1 MIKETVICI
10 IIVIGIIGLELLTQ
24 NFTEKTVKEI
34 RETFSKI
41 ENEIVKQNI
50 EQIKI
55 ELENISNKWE
65 EKQKRLAYY
74 IEHDEL
80 EKVHTAI
87 VTMKSYIKTNDFSSA
102 MAELEEGKFV
112 IEHIKEKNS
121 FNLQNI
127 F

>member
-50 EQIKI
+50 EQINI
-55 ELENISNKWE
+55 ELENISDKWE
-65 EKQKRLAYY
+65 KKQKKLAYY

>member
-1 MIKETVICI
+1 MTKETVICI

-34 RETFSKI
+34 TASFSKI
-41 ENEIVKQNI
+41 GNEIVKQNI
-50 EQIKI
+50 EQINI
-55 ELENISNKWE
+55 ELENISDKWE
-65 EKQKRLAYY
+65 KKQKKLEYY

-87 VTMKSYIKTNDFSSA
+87 VIMKSYIKTNDFSSA

>member
-65 EKQKRLAYY
+65 EKQKMLAYY

>member
-34 RETFSKI
+34 TGSFSKI
-41 ENEIVKQNI
+41 ENEIMKQNI
-50 EQIKI
+50 EQINI

-65 EKQKRLAYY
+65 EKQKKLAYY

-87 VTMKSYIKTNDFSSA
+87 VTMKSYIKTNDLSSA

>member
-34 RETFSKI
+34 TGSFSKI
-41 ENEIVKQNI
+41 ENEIMKQNI
-50 EQIKI
+50 EQINI

>member
-1 MIKETVICI
+1 MIKEILICI
-10 IIVIGIIGLELLTQ
+10 IIVTGIIGLELFTQ

-34 RETFSKI
+34 TASFSKI
-41 ENEIVKQNI
+41 GNEIVKQNI
-50 EQIKI
+50 EQINI
-55 ELENISNKWE
+55 ELENISDKWE
-65 EKQKRLAYY
+65 EKQKKLAYY

-87 VTMKSYIKTNDFSSA
+87 VIMKSYIKTNDFSSA

>member
-65 EKQKRLAYY
+65 EKKKRLAYY

-87 VTMKSYIKTNDFSSA
+87 VIMKSYIKTNDFSSA

>member
-1 MIKETVICI
+1 MIKEILICI
-10 IIVIGIIGLELLTQ
+10 IIVTGIIGLELFTQ

-34 RETFSKI
+34 TGGFSKI
-41 ENEIVKQNI
+41 ESEIVKQNI
-50 EQIKI
+50 EQINIEIDKI
-55 ELENISNKWE
+55 SDKWE

>member
-34 RETFSKI
+34 TASFSKI
-41 ENEIVKQNI
+41 GNEIVKQNI
-50 EQIKI
+50 EQINI

>member
-34 RETFSKI
+34 TEIFSKI

-50 EQIKI
+50 EQIKV